1 MRILWLEGDR
11 MNFDSLTYL
20 RASPDT
26 LIMTTKESI
35 EDYVLKCMRGYLS
48 GFMDG
53 VWDEFRGDESEW
65 DKAIEFFG
73 SYVNNAIEELKG
85 DGE

>member
-1 MRILWLEGDR
+1 MT
-11 MNFDSLTYL
+11 FDTQSYL
-20 RASPDT
+20 FLPPDAT
-26 LIMTTKESI
+26 VVTTKEAI
-35 EDYVLKCMRGYLS
+35 EDYVLQCMCNYLS

-73 SYVNNAIEELKG
+73 SYVDEAIKELEE
-85 DGE
+85 EEVVE

>member
-1 MRILWLEGDR
+1 
-11 MNFDSLTYL
+11 MNLDSLEYL
-20 RASPDT
+20 VESPDAV
-26 LIMTTKESI
+26 IVTTKESI
-35 EDYVLKCMRGYLS
+35 ENYVLQCMRAYLN

-73 SYVNNAIEELKG
+73 SYVGEAIRELEG
-85 DGE
+85 MEVVE